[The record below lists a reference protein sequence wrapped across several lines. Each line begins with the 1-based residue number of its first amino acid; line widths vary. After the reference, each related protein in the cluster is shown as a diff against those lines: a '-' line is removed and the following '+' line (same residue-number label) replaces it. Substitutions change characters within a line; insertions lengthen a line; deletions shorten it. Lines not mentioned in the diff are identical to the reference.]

1 MVLRGCLLR
10 NVESVIGLVIYT
22 GVETKLLQNLRGNR
36 QKVSSLV
43 RTMNKLLLSLFC
55 FQLLMTTLF
64 TIWSLLTKDGINEY
78 LVKPSELSSLLFFL
92 QGAVQFVVAYSHM
105 IPISLYV
112 ATEVLKIILVTFIE
126 NDESLKLINK
136 TSARTSE
143 IVEELGQIEIIF
155 SDKTG
160 TLTKNVMNCVLLSV
174 SGVFFSLDESYRG
187 SINAIDDMFNPE
199 KINNEY
205 RTKHTAK
212 INELLCSMA
221 VCHSALVEEER
232 YVSSS
237 PDEVALLTGAAKA
250 GFIYR
255 TKKGNTLE
263 MYDVTNDNKINADVL
278 IEIPFESRLKSMRV
292 VVKLNGTFM
301 LLVKGAD
308 EVMLRKCKLE
318 GQEVSKIE
326 YDITRMSEEGLRTL
340 VFASKKLDLE
350 NFCKFEEQYKLINAS
365 DDRERLL
372 NNLIEEFEKDM
383 TYLGTSGIDD
393 QLQDVEM

>member
-136 TSARTSE
+136 TSARTE
-143 IVEELGQIEIIF
+143 RVQH
-155 SDKTG
+155 
-160 TLTKNVMNCVLLSV
+160 
-174 SGVFFSLDESYRG
+174 R
-187 SINAIDDMFNPE
+187 
-199 KINNEY
+199 
-205 RTKHTAK
+205 RT
-212 INELLCSMA
+212 
-221 VCHSALVEEER
+221 
-232 YVSSS
+232 
-237 PDEVALLTGAAKA
+237 
-250 GFIYR
+250 
-255 TKKGNTLE
+255 
-263 MYDVTNDNKINADVL
+263 
-278 IEIPFESRLKSMRV
+278 
-292 VVKLNGTFM
+292 
-301 LLVKGAD
+301 
-308 EVMLRKCKLE
+308 
-318 GQEVSKIE
+318 
-326 YDITRMSEEGLRTL
+326 
-340 VFASKKLDLE
+340 
-350 NFCKFEEQYKLINAS
+350 
-365 DDRERLL
+365 
-372 NNLIEEFEKDM
+372 
-383 TYLGTSGIDD
+383 
-393 QLQDVEM
+393 